1 MAKHLVVV
9 ESPAKAKTL
18 AKYLGRNYQVKA
30 SVGHILDLPKS
41 RLGVDI
47 ENDFAPDYNV
57 IPGKAKIISELRKAA
72 KEKETVYLAPDP
84 DREGEAIA
92 WHIAEKIGVPRSK
105 LRRVLFNEITKDAV
119 RRAIENP
126 QPLNKD
132 RYDAQQARR
141 VLDRLVG
148 YQVSPLL
155 WKKVRRGLSAGRV
168 QSVAVRIIV
177 EREREIRAF
186 VPVEYWS
193 ITARLEG
200 DTPPAFDARLVEVA
214 GKRLDPKGFRVE
226 NEEQAQAIVRAI
238 RDAKWIVGNVETKER
253 KRNPQPPFITS
264 RLQQEASRKLSF
276 SPKRTMSI
284 AQKLYEGVEL
294 GAEGAVGLI
303 TYMRTDSTRVSPEAQ
318 AHAREFIRSRY
329 GEQYLPKEPPIYR
342 SRKQAQDAHEAI
354 RPTSMEYTPERVEPH
369 LDPAE
374 LKLYTLIWNRFV
386 ASQMAPAVY
395 DQTAVDI
402 PVGEYL
408 FRANGQAMKFDGFM
422 RVYIEGTDEKGQERD
437 DSAEPDSAD
446 DRQLPPLAA
455 GDVLK
460 LLELLPEQHFT
471 QPPPRFTQAT
481 LIKELEEKGI
491 GRPST
496 YASIMGT
503 ILEKDYVREDESRRL
518 HPTELGM
525 LVTDLLVEAFP
536 DIFNVEFTAG
546 MEEVLDTVEEGSKS
560 WVSAVRAFYDPFTKD
575 LEHADEH
582 MRDVKTQEIPTDLT
596 CERCGGPMVIK
607 WGRRGEFIA
616 CSNYPECRNT
626 KNFKRREDGSI
637 EVAKEETID
646 RTCPKCSRPMQIKFG
661 RFGKFVGCT
670 GYPEC
675 REVQPLKLPEPIGM
689 KCPDCGVGDVVQKFS
704 RKRKLFYSCN
714 RYPECTFSSW
724 DKPLPE
730 PCPQCGGKFL
740 VEKVTKRAGA
750 EKKCPNPECGF
761 REAAEAA
768 VA

>member
-155 WKKVRRGLSAGRV
+155 WKKVRRGLAAGRV